1 MYKET
6 IFSIIIIIIVVV
18 GNIVTQNYTNYSV
31 KKATSELEKL
41 KQELSTE
48 TEKINWNEVE
58 NKFANMQKE
67 WRKDFEKLAY
77 YTEHDE
83 LEKVDTNLTGLS
95 SYIEKKEEIEAI
107 NELEKSVFILKHIE
121 DKTRMNLKNIF

>member
-83 LEKVDTNLTGLS
+83 LEKVDTNLTGLR
-95 SYIEKKEEIEAI
+95 SYIETKEEIEAI

-121 DKTRMNLKNIF
+121 DKYSFNLQNIF